1 MSKKTIQK
9 EEEEEEEEVEDI
21 ELKSNIIEEE
31 EEEEEKEK
39 EEEEEKKPTFEKLK
53 INGIKKQ
60 SRSIRVP
67 TSRIKVLQKS
77 WESIYTPIVE
87 KLECN
92 FLTIK

>member
-21 ELKSNIIEEE
+21 ELKSNIIEE